1 MRVQKK
7 KVNRQAKKQ
16 QSTSPKHLFIGILII
31 VLFLAG
37 LFGIYYLN
45 WLNSQR
51 TTAPSDEKYYFADSR
66 YAGIRSKFVTRNTA
80 REKVSIEYPVT
91 KNEKINHTI
100 ANTIDKTD
108 RDFRGAVLL
117 ATTFDQPLTET
128 ISYQV
133 THNNS
138 VALSIIVNIKQ
149 DMHDAHPVSL
159 AHRFQDVKL

>member
-37 LFGIYYLN
+37 LFGIHYLN

-91 KNEKINHTI
+91 KNEKINHAI
-100 ANTIDKTD
+100 ANAID
-108 RDFRGAVLL
+108 
-117 ATTFDQPLTET
+117 
-128 ISYQV
+128 
-133 THNNS
+133 
-138 VALSIIVNIKQ
+138 
-149 DMHDAHPVSL
+149 
-159 AHRFQDVKL
+159 